1 MSGHKTPDCL
11 REQSWHTLI
20 GSMTP
25 SQSKSIITTLSDLLF
40 LGGVRGGVISI
51 AEGRVAVHCLYDM
64 KYFSGK

>member
-20 GSMTP
+20 VSTTP
-25 SQSKSIITTLSDLLF
+25 ESEQEHHYDSERSSV